1 MLNTSDLKR
10 KLESAFSEDQVT
22 TLTEVLLE
30 YQAGL
35 ATSVDMQDLKDAVK
49 VLTEAQARTET
60 RMEELAE
67 AQART
72 EKRMEELAEAQARTE
87 KQVKELTEAQAR
99 TETRMEELAEAQART
114 EKRMEELAVVQTR
127 TEERLGYLTEAQ
139 TRTEET
145 LNKLVLD
152 HDNTRKQ
159 LGGLSN
165 TVGYTLENAAYR
177 TLPALLETDYDIIV
191 QDKLTRTYL
200 RDNRGR
206 SVEVNIF
213 GRGNKNGRDVII
225 LGESKSQLSANH
237 IDHFISNRLAHLKP
251 LYENVFP
258 LLITHMTSSENVEAY
273 AKERGIALYYSY
285 QL

>member
-22 TLTEVLLE
+22 TLTEVLIE

-49 VLTEAQARTET
+49 ALTEAQARTET

-72 EKRMEELAEAQARTE
+72 ETRMEELAEAQARTE

-139 TRTEET
+139 IRTEET

-152 HDNTRKQ
+152 HDDTRKQ

-258 LLITHMTSSENVEAY
+258 LLITHMTSSEHVEAY

>member
-10 KLESAFSEDQVT
+10 KLEGAFPEDQVA

-49 VLTEAQARTET
+49 ALAGAQARTEKRMEELTEAQARTET
-60 RMEELAE
+60 RMEEL
-67 AQART
+67 T
-72 EKRMEELAEAQARTE
+72 EAQARTE
-87 KQVKELTEAQAR
+87 KQVKELTEAQV
-99 TETRMEELAEAQART
+99 RT

-139 TRTEET
+139 TRTEKT

-152 HDNTRKQ
+152 HDDTRKQ
-159 LGGLSN
+159 FGGLSN

-177 TLPALLETDYDIIV
+177 TLPALLETDYDITV
-191 QDKLTRTYL
+191 QGTLKRTYL

-251 LYENVFP
+251 LFENVFP
-258 LLITHMTSSENVEAY
+258 LLVTHMTSSEDVEAY

>member
-1 MLNTSDLKR
+1 MLNTNDLKR
-10 KLESAFSEDQVT
+10 KLESAFPEDQVA

-30 YQAGL
+30 YQTGL
-35 ATSVDMQDLKDAVK
+35 ATSIDMQDLKDAVK
-49 VLTEAQARTET
+49 ILAEAQARTET

-72 EKRMEELAEAQARTE
+72 E
-87 KQVKELTEAQAR
+87 
-99 TETRMEELAEAQART
+99 TRMEELT
-114 EKRMEELAVVQTR
+114 VVQTR

-139 TRTEET
+139 TRTEKT

-152 HDNTRKQ
+152 HDDTRKQ

-177 TLPALLETDYDIIV
+177 TLPALLETDYDITV

-206 SVEVNIF
+206 SVEVNIY
-213 GRGNKNGRDVII
+213 GRGSKNGRDVII

-251 LYENVFP
+251 LFENVFP
-258 LLITHMTSSENVEAY
+258 LLITHMTSSEDVEAY

>member
-1 MLNTSDLKR
+1 MLNTNDLKR
-10 KLESAFSEDQVT
+10 KLESAFPEDQVA

-30 YQAGL
+30 YQTGL
-35 ATSVDMQDLKDAVK
+35 ATSIDMQDLKDAVK
-49 VLTEAQARTET
+49 ILAEAQARTET

-72 EKRMEELAEAQARTE
+72 E
-87 KQVKELTEAQAR
+87 
-99 TETRMEELAEAQART
+99 TRMEELT
-114 EKRMEELAVVQTR
+114 VVQTR

-139 TRTEET
+139 TRTEKT

-152 HDNTRKQ
+152 HDDTRKQ

-177 TLPALLETDYDIIV
+177 TLPALLETDYDITV
-191 QDKLTRTYL
+191 QDKLTRAYL

-206 SVEVNIF
+206 SVEVNIY
-213 GRGNKNGRDVII
+213 GRGSKNGRDVII

-251 LYENVFP
+251 LFENVFP
-258 LLITHMTSSENVEAY
+258 LLITHMTSSEDVEAY

>member
-1 MLNTSDLKR
+1 M
-10 KLESAFSEDQVT
+10 EE
-22 TLTEVLLE
+22 
-30 YQAGL
+30 L
-35 ATSVDMQDLKDAVK
+35 A
-49 VLTEAQARTET
+49 EAQARTET
-60 RMEELAE
+60 RMEEL
-67 AQART
+67 T
-72 EKRMEELAEAQARTE
+72 
-87 KQVKELTEAQAR
+87 
-99 TETRMEELAEAQART
+99 
-114 EKRMEELAVVQTR
+114 VVQTR

-139 TRTEET
+139 TRTEKT

-152 HDNTRKQ
+152 HDDTRKQ

-177 TLPALLETDYDIIV
+177 TLPALLETDYDITV

-206 SVEVNIF
+206 SVEVNIY
-213 GRGNKNGRDVII
+213 GRGSKNGRDVII
-225 LGESKSQLSANH
+225 LGKSKSQLSANH

-251 LYENVFP
+251 LFENVFP
-258 LLITHMTSSENVEAY
+258 LLVTHMTSSEDVEAY